1 MRCLALKCM
10 LAGALCLGFTTF
22 REPHVCNDWG
32 FFGHKK
38 INELAV
44 FTLPQE
50 MFGFY
55 KDHIEYLI
63 EHSVDP
69 DKRRYGVVG
78 EAECHYIDMDRYI
91 TAQEPN
97 PFKNVPRRW
106 KDAVD
111 KYSEDTL
118 RAHGIVPWHVYLM
131 YSRLTEAFRKEDV
144 PRILRLSAEIGHY
157 IGDAHVPLHSTSN
170 YNGQKTNQRGIHG
183 FWESRVPE
191 LFSGEYDFFT
201 GKAFYISAPQ
211 YYIWDRVEESFAAT
225 DSVLRIERELTQSFG
240 EDKKYT
246 YETRG
251 LANMKVYTEEF
262 SRAYSQKL
270 DGQVE
275 RRMRQAIQSI
285 GSFWY
290 TAWVDAGQPKL
301 GRKNQEIIFEP
312 DSAITDA
319 ERLQVRDHE

>member
-10 LAGALCLGFTTF
+10 LAGVLCLGFTTF

-78 EAECHYIDMDRYI
+78 EAECHYNDMDRYM
-91 TAQEPN
+91 TLQEPN

-118 RAHGIVPWHVYLM
+118 IVRNAVIAL
-131 YSRLTEAFRKEDV
+131 
-144 PRILRLSAEIGHY
+144 
-157 IGDAHVPLHSTSN
+157 N
-170 YNGQKTNQRGIHG
+170 
-183 FWESRVPE
+183 
-191 LFSGEYDFFT
+191 
-201 GKAFYISAPQ
+201 
-211 YYIWDRVEESFAAT
+211 
-225 DSVLRIERELTQSFG
+225 DS
-240 EDKKYT
+240 
-246 YETRG
+246 G
-251 LANMKVYTEEF
+251 LAMIRPSDIDN
-262 SRAYSQKL
+262 
-270 DGQVE
+270 
-275 RRMRQAIQSI
+275 
-285 GSFWY
+285 GSFDNCSL
-290 TAWVDAGQPKL
+290 TLA
-301 GRKNQEIIFEP
+301 
-312 DSAITDA
+312 
-319 ERLQVRDHE
+319 